1 MIEMPSVMEWRP
13 RPSFS
18 VTGPQKLLLPDPPQ
32 LKGSPEEQQ
41 NLTTEAENVL

>member
-18 VTGPQKLLLPDPPQ
+18 VTGPQKLLLPDPQ